1 MKTTK
6 IQVSEKPILTKEEIK
21 AWDAENH
28 EKFYENTQAIEYE
41 EPPAKSD
48 KKCCGITFSNV
59 WSFKRHVAFAHNPR
73 KVAKGLNLEVLLLLH
88 CHSVEISR
96 FFFHSDFT

>member
-28 EKFYENTQAIEYE
+28 EKFYENVPPIEYG

-73 KVAKGLNLEVLLLLH
+73 KVAKALNLEVVLQLH
-88 CHSVEISR
+88 CHRVVISR
-96 FFFHSDFT
+96 FLHH